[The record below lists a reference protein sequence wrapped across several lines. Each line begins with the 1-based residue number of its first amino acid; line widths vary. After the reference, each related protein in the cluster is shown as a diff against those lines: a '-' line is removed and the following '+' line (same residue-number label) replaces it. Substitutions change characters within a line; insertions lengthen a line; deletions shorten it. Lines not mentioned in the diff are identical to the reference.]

1 MLLEVK
7 NLRTV
12 YGPKQVPFGLD
23 VAVAEGGTT
32 ALLDAIRAGKTTIL
46 CARACCVPI
55 GARNTLKIVVF
66 RAFSRD
72 QTIPSERDLL

>member
-46 CARACCVPI
+46 SARACCVPI

-72 QTIPSERDLL
+72 QTIPSVRDLL